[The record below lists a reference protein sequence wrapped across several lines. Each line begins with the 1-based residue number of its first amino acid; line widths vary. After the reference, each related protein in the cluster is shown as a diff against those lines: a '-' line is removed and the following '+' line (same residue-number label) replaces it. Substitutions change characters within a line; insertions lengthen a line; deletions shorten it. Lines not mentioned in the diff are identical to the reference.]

1 MQPCSEGFAELDEL
15 KSLVIAENAC
25 ALPGVSVRF
34 EEFVSYMWFA
44 VSKGFVSRD
53 HAEFIQDGLQNGFMA
68 GVDLSSLR
76 GRRVFKNYKSALDH
90 RPHMTKAIL
99 KRVEKNK
106 TLYLGEWHA
115 GVVPFDNFTVFA
127 MGAVSKSIDGV
138 VIDEM
143 RPTSDHTASGLNAA
157 TDMTFLRHSVT
168 SYKDIARFLR
178 PGYWMRV
185 SDVDGA
191 FPLLPFHYD
200 LWPHMLFRCYSSDEA
215 TSLSLFCHLCGD
227 FGTAGMPGVFKI
239 FFVDALVPMA
249 RCAGVLSLNLAV
261 HVD

>member
-1 MQPCSEGFAELDEL
+1 MA
-15 KSLVIAENAC
+15 
-25 ALPGVSVRF
+25 
-34 EEFVSYMWFA
+34 
-44 VSKGFVSRD
+44 SRL
-53 HAEFIQDGLQNGFMA
+53 GWT
-68 GVDLSSLR
+68 SSLR
-76 GRRVFKNYKSALDH
+76 GRRVFKNYKSAVDH
-90 RPHMTKAIL
+90 RPHVTKAIL

-200 LWPHMLFRCYSSDEA
+200 LWPHMLFRCYLSDEA

-239 FFVDALVPMA
+239 FFVDVLVPWPVVH
-249 RCAGVLSLNLAV
+249 VLSLDLAV
-261 HVD
+261 HVDDCGLCRRRKHATDSDMLLFRPSARTKVSSLRS